1 MAGLIALF
9 LLGLGC
15 VFLLQNR
22 EPVLLYFLGNSS
34 QTALF
39 QLALPLG
46 AWVVLFVFVGLV
58 LGLILPACY
67 RLGQPSRPGAVKPSR
82 PAFGYAREEAPAPA
96 RSPQPA
102 RESPQT
108 PGPAETWDWNPI
120 PEVEDWQEPE
130 PTAAPSPPAEPKPLE
145 REQAPPQSRQEG
157 SVYRYQYRD
166 KETQSSPEGVY
177 TAPYRVI
184 TSPQNP
190 SPAPESA
197 EEEDGTD
204 WV

>member
-15 VFLLQNR
+15 LFLLQNR

-39 QLALPLG
+39 QFTLPLG
-46 AWVVLFVFVGLV
+46 AWVVLFALAGIV

-67 RLGQPSRPGAVKPSR
+67 RLGQPSRKSAAKPSA
-82 PAFGYAREEAPAPA
+82 PSLGYAQPAPSYPKSAPPESPPTPAPA
-96 RSPQPA
+96 DA
-102 RESPQT
+102 
-108 PGPAETWDWNPI
+108 WDWNPI
-120 PEVEDWQEPE
+120 PEAEDWQEPE
-130 PTAAPSPPAEPKPLE
+130 PSPKPPPPPEPKPLE

-157 SVYRYQYRD
+157 SVYRHQYRD
-166 KETQSSPEGVY
+166 KETPPPSEGVY

-184 TSPQNP
+184 ASPQTP
-190 SPAPESA
+190 PPAPESP
-197 EEEDGTD
+197 EEEEETD

>member
-22 EPVLLYFLGNSS
+22 EPVLLYFFGNSS

-39 QLALPLG
+39 QLTLPLG
-46 AWVVLFVFVGLV
+46 AWVALFALLGIL
-58 LGLILPACY
+58 LGLFLPLCY
-67 RLGQPSRPGAVKPSR
+67 RLGGPPPKGVAKSSPSPRR
-82 PAFGYAREEAPAPA
+82 LEAPPPPAPE
-96 RSPQPA
+96 RPPV
-102 RESPQT
+102 
-108 PGPAETWDWNPI
+108 ETWDWNPI
-120 PEVEDWQEPE
+120 PEAEDWQEPE
-130 PTAAPSPPAEPKPLE
+130 SDPVPVPKEAKPLE

-166 KETQSSPEGVY
+166 KETSPPPEGIY

-184 TSPQNP
+184 APPQTP
-190 SPAPESA
+190 PTAPESPEK
-197 EEEDGTD
+197 EEEAD
-204 WV
+204 WI